1 MGEQVGPVLGTS
13 PSLRSGGRK
22 MMQLIRDRIR
32 GLEDRK
38 RALLEE
44 QQALIVRAAT
54 LGAGG
59 D

>member
-1 MGEQVGPVLGTS
+1 
-13 PSLRSGGRK
+13 